1 MNLPNQLTVARLGLA
16 LLLVVCLT
24 ISFTGNYLVA
34 LGLFIAATV
43 TDYYDGAIARRRGL
57 VTDFGTLMDPLADKI
72 LTVSAFICL
81 IPDIPAWIVIL
92 VVAREFLITGLR
104 LLASSQNVI
113 LPAERLGKHKTG
125 WQMAAVICY
134 LLFLGVE
141 QVFPLLKEYQ
151 VWTAGFAII
160 AYTILTIMTVLTL
173 YSGVAY
179 FWKNRSLIQTK

>member
-1 MNLPNQLTVARLGLA
+1 VARLGLA

-24 ISFTGNYLVA
+24 VSFMGNYLVA
-34 LGLFIAATV
+34 LALFIVATV

-81 IPDIPAWIVIL
+81 IPASVAASVSFPAWIVII

-113 LPAERLGKHKTG
+113 MPAERLGKHKTG

-141 QVFPLLKEYQ
+141 QVFPMLTEYQ
-151 VWTAGFAII
+151 VWRVGFAIV
-160 AYTILTIMTVLTL
+160 AYFILTVMVVLTL